1 MVFDGRVVVLLLLL
15 RVVDD
20 ERVALVVRPE
30 RISVFGCALR
40 CVVPE
45 LVDVVAERR
54 VALVLPVE
62 LLDLVAVVDCRVGD

>member
-1 MVFDGRVVVLLLLL
+1 MFDGRVVVLLLLL

-30 RISVFGCALR
+30 RISSFGCALR